1 MSLLAFALLAQ
12 SIVSQQASAAAQP
25 ATPVLLPGVVRT
37 ELAGIS
43 MSAAPH
49 FDFVTSFVEGG
60 PMQIAV
66 DPVRHPQIVGANAYL
81 YIVRHKTPEQWLAD
95 PTLVEVRSAAQAVF
109 FPGPDI
115 QNCTVAVQFG
125 PVPGNNG
132 VQFGVDYDLVLDLN
146 FNTILD
152 EGDLIDGL
160 DGQPGMWV
168 TVPPQSN
175 GPYAVT
181 EILYNGGTL
190 LRQNIF
196 YPANIST
203 LGQLPLV
210 VVSHGNGHNYQWYDH
225 LGLHLASWGFVVMSH
240 ENNTG
245 PGPDAASQTTLSN
258 TDHFLGNLATI
269 GGGALQGHVDNT
281 RIAWIGHSRGG
292 EGVARAY
299 DRLFDGTNIAVNY
312 TRSAIK
318 LVSSIA
324 PTDFLGPA
332 SAYPH
337 DANYHLWVGGADS
350 DVTGCADC
358 NICQSFHLLD
368 RAEGTSHSISLHGV
382 GHGAF
387 HNGGG
392 DLWASGPCIVSRAD
406 THVLM
411 KAHLLP
417 LLQHYIFGAP
427 AAKDFFVRQ
436 WETFAPPG
444 VPGSSCV
451 VVDLQYTQGPAL
463 QPRVIDNFQTQNAT
477 NLSSSG
483 AAVTFTVDN
492 LTEARLDDLDSAFTA
507 SGSDVMNGMT
517 MGAAN
522 DTTRGIVFQWTNADR
537 DLMFEVPA
545 GQRDLRGFE
554 ALSFRAAQCA
564 RDANTTATLGD
575 LSFQVALRDESGR
588 RAQISIRA
596 YGGGIEEPYQRTG
609 CGTGAGWANEFETIR
624 IPLRDFRRVQSQLD
638 LSRIDRIEFLFGPS
652 YGDAR
657 GRLGLDDVEFHRP

>member
-1 MSLLAFALLAQ
+1 MMLLAFAWLTQALVGQQSVGVAQ
-12 SIVSQQASAAAQP
+12 RAVPAA
-25 ATPVLLPGVVRT
+25 LPGVVRT
-37 ELAGIS
+37 ELAGIA
-43 MSAAPH
+43 MSVAPH
-49 FDFVTSFVEGG
+49 FDHVTSFVEGG
-60 PMQIAV
+60 ALSIAV

-81 YIVRHKTPEQWLAD
+81 YIVRHKSLAEWIAD
-95 PTLVEVRSAAQAVF
+95 PTLVEVRSAAQAVY

-115 QNCTVAVQFG
+115 QGCTLPVLFG
-125 PVPGNNG
+125 PVPGSNG
-132 VQFGVDYDLVLDLN
+132 VEFGVDYDLVLDMN
-146 FNTILD
+146 FNTLLD
-152 EGDLIDGL
+152 AGDLIDGL
-160 DGQPGMWV
+160 DGKPGMWV
-168 TVPPQSN
+168 TVPPQAN
-175 GPYAVT
+175 GPYAAT
-181 EILYNGGTL
+181 EILHNGGTL

-196 YPANIST
+196 YPSNIAT

-210 VVSHGNGHNYQWYDH
+210 VISHGNGHNYQWYDH

-245 PGPDAASQTTLSN
+245 PGPDSAALTTLSN
-258 TDHFLGNLATI
+258 TDHFLGNLGTI

-299 DRLFDGTNIAVNY
+299 DRLFDGTNTAVNY
-312 TRSAIK
+312 QLSSIK

-324 PTDFLGPA
+324 PTDFLGTA

-337 DANYHLWVGGADS
+337 AVNYHLWVGGADS
-350 DVTGCADC
+350 DVNGCADC

-392 DLWASGPCIVSRAD
+392 DLWANGPCIVSRAD

-417 LLQHYIFGAP
+417 LIQHYLKGAP
-427 AAKDFFVRQ
+427 AAKDFFTRQ
-436 WETFAPPG
+436 WESLALPG
-444 VPGSSCV
+444 VPSSNCI
-451 VVDLQYTQGPAL
+451 VVDLQYTEGPAL
-463 QPRVIDNFQTQNAT
+463 APRVIDDFQTQNAT
-477 NLSSSG
+477 NVSSSG
-483 AAVTFTVDN
+483 AAVSFTVDN
-492 LTEARLDDLDSAFTA
+492 LTEARLDDLDAAFTA
-507 SGSDVMNGMT
+507 SSSDAMNGMT
-517 MGAAN
+517 MGNAS

-537 DLMFEVPA
+537 DLMFTVPA
-545 GQRDLRGFE
+545 GLRDVRGFE
-554 ALSFRAAQCA
+554 ALSFRAAQST
-564 RDANTTATLGD
+564 RDAGTTSTLGD
-575 LSFQVALRDESGR
+575 LVFQVALRDEAGR
-588 RAQISIRA
+588 RAQLSIRA

-609 CGTGAGWANEFETIR
+609 CGSGAGWGNEFETVR
-624 IPLRDFRRVQSQLD
+624 MRLEDFRRVQPALD

-652 YGDAR
+652 FGDAR

>member
-1 MSLLAFALLAQ
+1 MWFLGLTL
-12 SIVSQQASAAAQP
+12 AAQLIAGQQTVP
-25 ATPVLLPGVVRT
+25 GRQGSAPQLLPGVIRC

-43 MSAAPH
+43 MPSAPGFQYAM
-49 FDFVTSFVEGG
+49 SFVEGG

-66 DPVRHPQIVGANAYL
+66 DPGRFPQIVGANSYL
-81 YIVRHKTPEQWLAD
+81 YIVRHKTPEQWVAD
-95 PTLVEVRSAAQAVF
+95 PTLVEVRSAAQTVF
-109 FPGPDI
+109 FPGPGI
-115 QNCTVAVQFG
+115 AGCTLPVLFG
-125 PVPGNNG
+125 PVPGADG
-132 VQFGVDYDLVLDLN
+132 VNFGVDYDLVLDMN
-146 FNTILD
+146 FNTVLD
-152 EGDLIDGL
+152 DGDLIDGL
-160 DGQPGMWV
+160 DGKPGMWV
-168 TVPPQSN
+168 TVPPQNS

-181 EILYNGGTL
+181 EILHNGGTL

-196 YPANIST
+196 YPTNIAT
-203 LGQLPLV
+203 LGTLPLV

-225 LGLHLASWGFVVMSH
+225 IGMHLASWGFVVMSH

-245 PGPDAASQTTLSN
+245 PGPDAASLTTLSN

-269 GGGALQGHVDNT
+269 GGGAMQGHIDNT

-299 DRLFDGTNIAVNY
+299 DRLIDGTNTPVNY
-312 TRSAIK
+312 QLAAIK

-337 DANYHLWVGGADS
+337 AVNYHLWVGGADS

-392 DLWASGPCIVSRAD
+392 DLWAAGPCIVSRAD

-417 LLQHYIFGAP
+417 LIQHYLKGAP
-427 AAKDFFVRQ
+427 AAKDFFTRQ

-444 VPGSSCV
+444 VPSSSCI
-451 VVDLQYTQGPAL
+451 VVDMQYTEGPTRA
-463 QPRVIDNFQTQNAT
+463 PRVIDDFQTQNAT
-477 NLSSSG
+477 NISSSG
-483 AAVTFTVDN
+483 GSVGFSVDS
-492 LTEARLDDLDSAFTA
+492 LTENRLDDADAAFTA
-507 SGSDVMNGMT
+507 STSDAMNGMT
-517 MGAAN
+517 MGMAS

-537 DLMFEVPA
+537 DLWFEVPA
-545 GQRDLRGFE
+545 ALRDVRGFE
-554 ALSFRAAQCA
+554 ALSFRAAQSA
-564 RDANTTATLGD
+564 RDANTTAVLADIVFVVG
-575 LSFQVALRDESGR
+575 LRDETGQ

-596 YGGGIEEPYQRTG
+596 YGGGIEEPYQRTT
-609 CGTGAGWANEFETIR
+609 CGTGAGWGNEFETIR
-624 IPLRDFRRVQSQLD
+624 MPLRDFGRVNPALD
-638 LSRIDRIEFLFGPS
+638 LGRIDRIEFLFGPS